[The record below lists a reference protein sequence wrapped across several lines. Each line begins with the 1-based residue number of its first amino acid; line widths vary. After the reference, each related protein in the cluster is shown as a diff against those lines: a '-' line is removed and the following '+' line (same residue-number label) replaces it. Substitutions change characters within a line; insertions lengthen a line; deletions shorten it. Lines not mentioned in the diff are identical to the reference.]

1 MVSIKN
7 RLQKLQKRRQEL
19 QDWIQR
25 NPVVSL
31 LIAGTP
37 IILIGL
43 RRVGMVEGLA
53 KICAES
59 SLVNI
64 CGKIIHIRDM
74 KFLIQE
80 LQSLSHCDIA
90 LMDLHQIVE
99 DGDISTHEKSRYVQM
114 ILLGIQTMPN
124 LELQQNMILCFIE
137 LVTKLYFSN
146 LSNFNTLIQA
156 LIDAFKKGKLSSRL
170 FQIIVRMLANRG
182 IPIDGILEAVE

>member
-7 RLQKLQKRRQEL
+7 RVQKL

-25 NPVVSL
+25 NRVVSL

-37 IILIGL
+37 FVVLVF
-43 RRVGMVEGLA
+43 RPVGMLEGLA
-53 KICAES
+53 KICAKS

-64 CGKIIHIRDM
+64 CGEIIHIRDI
-74 KFLIQE
+74 KLLIQE

-99 DGDISTHEKSRYVQM
+99 DGDILDVDKSKYVQM
-114 ILLGIQTMPN
+114 ILFGIQTMPN
-124 LELQQNMILCFIE
+124 LELQQNMIICFIE

-170 FQIIVRMLANRG
+170 FQIILRMLANRD